1 MPIPCHSLTVG
12 TGRCFVHYTVFGA
25 GQEIDFVDVD
35 HLSVKRWNV
44 VRIALI
50 VKEHELD
57 RPCRRQTRIPPRG

>member
-1 MPIPCHSLTVG
+1 
-12 TGRCFVHYTVFGA
+12 
-25 GQEIDFVDVD
+25 
-35 HLSVKRWNV
+35 